1 MRANISNIVGG
12 KWWKVD
18 FHLHTPASY
27 DYGHGDDRQKDTS
40 PVDFLK
46 ACRSKGLDCIVVTD
60 HNTFKWIPELRKALD
75 ELKASSTD
83 EYMHFTIFPGI
94 EINVQYIEEEIIG
107 KATANQFSYPH

>member
-46 ACRSKGLDCIVVTD
+46 ACRSKGLDCIVVTYP
-60 HNTFKWIPELRKALD
+60 NYGKLWMNLRRLLQMNICTSRFFL
-75 ELKASSTD
+75 ELKLMSK
-83 EYMHFTIFPGI
+83 EMFIC
-94 EINVQYIEEEIIG
+94 
-107 KATANQFSYPH
+107 